1 MSKSIQIQ
9 REKLTTQIVNK
20 LLLELDPQF
29 AERLSKTVILSEYA
43 QKLSDHACFVSARIN
58 DEYVGICAYY
68 INDTSREYYIPYI
81 CIDVLHRN
89 LGVAG
94 RLLEVICEDADLC
107 SYKISLEVR
116 NDNIG
121 AINLYHKYGFVEVSV
136 GNIKTS
142 MARIF
147 K

>member
-1 MSKSIQIQ
+1 MSKSIQLR
-9 REKLTTQIVNK
+9 REKLSPHIVHK

-29 AERLSKTVILSEYA
+29 AERLSKTVVLSEYA
-43 QKLSDHACFVSARIN
+43 KKLSEHAYFVSAQSQ
-58 DEYVGICAYY
+58 EGYLGICAYY
-68 INDTSREYYIPYI
+68 INNVSREYFIPYI
-81 CIDVLHRN
+81 CIGVSHRN
-89 LGVAG
+89 VGVAG
-94 RLLEVICEDADLC
+94 SIMKTICEDADLHH
-107 SYKISLEVR
+107 YKISLEVR